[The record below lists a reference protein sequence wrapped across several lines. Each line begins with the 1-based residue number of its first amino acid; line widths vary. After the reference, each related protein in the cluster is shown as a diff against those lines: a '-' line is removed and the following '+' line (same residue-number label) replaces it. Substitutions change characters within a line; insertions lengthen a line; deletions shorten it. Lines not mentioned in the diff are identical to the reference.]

1 MSPKPPTP
9 PNPPTPLSRLLLPF
23 AAAYFLSYFYR
34 SANAVIGPEL
44 ARELGLSAGDLGL
57 LTSTYLL
64 AFCLAQLPL
73 GMLLDRF
80 GARRVESALLVIAA
94 IGAGAFAL
102 ADGMG
107 GLAGARAVIG
117 LGVSACLMAAFKAFS
132 QHYPPERQASLTGW
146 MMTAGGLGALAATA
160 PLEALLDV
168 TGWRQVFGVL
178 AVATLTAAAWLFFGI
193 PENGGDPQNGAPHG
207 AGLAAQW
214 RGVRRIF
221 TSPHFWRFAP
231 LGLTMTGGFMAVQGL
246 WSMTWLM
253 QVNGYTRAVAA
264 DHLAAMSFAMLFTYI
279 GIGLLSTR
287 LARRGIPPIALF
299 GTGIGLS
306 IVMLALIAS
315 EALPATRTL
324 WVAYGICAGFGTLG
338 YSLTAAGFPLALAG
352 RATTA
357 YNLLVFA
364 GGFGAQWGMGLLID
378 GLVARGLDAPGSLRG
393 AFGLLLLLQAAAF
406 AWFLWRRRAALPP
419 A

>member
-1 MSPKPPTP
+1 M
-9 PNPPTPLSRLLLPF
+9 PLRILLLPF
-23 AAAYFLSYFYR
+23 AAAYFLSYFFR

-80 GARRVESALLVIAA
+80 GARRVETALLALAA
-94 IGAGAFAL
+94 AGAALFAM
-102 ADGMG
+102 ADGMS
-107 GLAGARAVIG
+107 GLALARAIIG

-132 QHYPPERQASLTGW
+132 QWYPPERQASLTGW

-160 PLEALLDV
+160 PLEALLHI
-168 TGWRQVFGVL
+168 TGWREIFVLL
-178 AVATLTAAAWLFFGI
+178 AVATLLSATWLFFGI
-193 PENGGDPQNGAPHG
+193 PEKATEGHASE
-207 AGLAAQW
+207 GLAAQW

-221 TSPHFWRFAP
+221 ASRHFWRFAP

-246 WSMTWLM
+246 WSMIWLM
-253 QVNGYTRAVAA
+253 QVNGYTRATAA

-279 GIGLLSTR
+279 GIGLLATR
-287 LARRGIPPIALF
+287 LARRGIPPVRLF
-299 GTGIGLS
+299 ATGIALS
-306 IVMLALIAS
+306 IVMLTLIAT

-324 WVAYGICAGFGTLG
+324 WVLYGICAGFGTLG
-338 YSLTAAGFPLALAG
+338 YSLTAAGFPLQLAG
-352 RATTA
+352 RATTT
-357 YNLLVFA
+357 YNLMVFA

-378 GLVARGLDAPGSLRG
+378 LLTHLGQSEADALRIVFGGLLVA
-393 AFGLLLLLQAAAF
+393 QAASLTWFF
-406 AWFLWRRRAALPP
+406 ACRPRNDAA
-419 A
+419 